1 MYNYSEAV
9 VFLSG
14 PLRPSRLCGEVTGC
28 EFTLMMR
35 LALRS
40 NLYGSKRVASQSFT
54 AKTQSAMDR

>member
-1 MYNYSEAV
+1 MPNYCEAV

-14 PLRPSRLCGEVTGC
+14 PLRPSRLCGEIPGC

-40 NLYGSKRVASQSFT
+40 NFDVSKRVVSQSFT
-54 AKTQSAMDR
+54 TKT